1 MQKWTENHSLMASN
15 CLLSSP
21 YPAGKG
27 KEGEVGRHPK
37 KISASTATREAIGPM
52 NVDQGEEGQ
61 GAEVTRM
68 IGGGTRGRVLPD
80 QGTIG
85 REVGAIRE
93 IGREGVATIV
103 EIGT

>member
-1 MQKWTENHSLMASN
+1 
-15 CLLSSP
+15 
-21 YPAGKG
+21 
-27 KEGEVGRHPK
+27 
-37 KISASTATREAIGPM
+37 M

-80 QGTIG
+80 QGTTG
-85 REVGAIRE
+85 REVEVIRE